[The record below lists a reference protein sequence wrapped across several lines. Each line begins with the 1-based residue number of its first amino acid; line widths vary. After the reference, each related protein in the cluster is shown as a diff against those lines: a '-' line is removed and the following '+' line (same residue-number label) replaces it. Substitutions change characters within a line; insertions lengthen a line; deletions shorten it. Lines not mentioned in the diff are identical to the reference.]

1 MSANCLGLDVGQK
14 RIGVAISHI
23 GSTMALPLKTISNN
37 DKTVQEII
45 SIVTQKKITKII
57 VGLPIN
63 PSQYSQKQTE
73 YIHDWVKEMK
83 TKIKCEWIFYDE
95 RYSTIQASHLLHQ
108 AGINTKKQKKVI
120 DAQAAAVILQGFLD
134 TMT

>member
-14 RIGVAISHI
+14 RIGIAISHI
-23 GSTMALPLKTISNN
+23 DSTMALPLKTISNN
-37 DKTVQEII
+37 DKIIQEII

-73 YIHDWVKEMK
+73 YIHDWVKEIKKRSNASGFFMMK
-83 TKIKCEWIFYDE
+83 GTQPSKQANCYTKQG
-95 RYSTIQASHLLHQ
+95 SIQK
-108 AGINTKKQKKVI
+108 NKKK
-120 DAQAAAVILQGFLD
+120 
-134 TMT
+134 